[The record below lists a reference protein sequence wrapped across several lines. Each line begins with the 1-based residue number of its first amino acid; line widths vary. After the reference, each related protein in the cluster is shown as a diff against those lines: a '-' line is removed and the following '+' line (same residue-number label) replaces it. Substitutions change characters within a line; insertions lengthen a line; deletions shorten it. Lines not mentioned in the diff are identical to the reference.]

1 MCISDWSS
9 DVCSSYLAQVI
20 AQAIETAAAADF
32 SGKIGSPERID
43 IAISEDLPS
52 MAKISDGLIA
62 DSPAMAAAVSSAATT
77 PTDRAIDVEAPG
89 KAGVPSRN
97 ENGNSGNSGN
107 GNGNGNSG
115 NSGNGNGNG
124 NSGNN
129 GNGNGNGNSGN
140 SGHEI
145 GRANV

>member
-1 MCISDWSS
+1 
-9 DVCSSYLAQVI
+9 
-20 AQAIETAAAADF
+20 
-32 SGKIGSPERID
+32 
-43 IAISEDLPS
+43 
-52 MAKISDGLIA
+52 
-62 DSPAMAAAVSSAATT
+62 MAAAVSSAATT

-140 SGHEI
+140 SGNGNGNGNRSEEHTAELQSLMRI
-145 GRANV
+145 SYADVGSKTKKQRKNQNEYQHIRNQTTSTSA

>member
-1 MCISDWSS
+1 
-9 DVCSSYLAQVI
+9 
-20 AQAIETAAAADF
+20 
-32 SGKIGSPERID
+32 
-43 IAISEDLPS
+43 

-77 PTDRAIDVEAPG
+77 PTDRAIDAEAPG

-124 NSGNN
+124 DRKSVVKGKSGSVRVDL
-129 GNGNGNGNSGN
+129 G
-140 SGHEI
+140 
-145 GRANV
+145 GRRIIKKKKKKK

>member
-1 MCISDWSS
+1 
-9 DVCSSYLAQVI
+9 
-20 AQAIETAAAADF
+20 
-32 SGKIGSPERID
+32 
-43 IAISEDLPS
+43 

-97 ENGNSGNSGN
+97 ENGNSGK
-107 GNGNGNSG
+107 
-115 NSGNGNGNG
+115 SGNGNGNG

-129 GNGNGNGNSGN
+129 GNENGNRNSGNHVNGNGTGN
-140 SGHEI
+140 HRNRGNGKRKTKGKHT
-145 GRANV
+145 

>member
-1 MCISDWSS
+1 
-9 DVCSSYLAQVI
+9 
-20 AQAIETAAAADF
+20 
-32 SGKIGSPERID
+32 
-43 IAISEDLPS
+43 

-115 NSGNGNGNG
+115 NNGNGNG
-124 NSGNN
+124 
-129 GNGNGNGNSGN
+129 SGN
-140 SGHEI
+140 SGRSEEHTYELQSLMRI
-145 GRANV
+145 SYAVSCLKKKTNKKHNT

>member
-1 MCISDWSS
+1 
-9 DVCSSYLAQVI
+9 
-20 AQAIETAAAADF
+20 
-32 SGKIGSPERID
+32 
-43 IAISEDLPS
+43 

-115 NSGNGNGNG
+115 NSGNGNGNDT
-124 NSGNN
+124 SGNQ
-129 GNGNGNGNSGN
+129 GTGSTSKPRGMT
-140 SGHEI
+140 GHASKKRPQGETVKVHTN
-145 GRANV
+145 RKNEKRNY